1 MAYYV
6 NIINSTQLAINRD
19 HYKQDYLCKTV
30 RIYKITVNQKKT
42 LAEKNVNNLKGTRC
56 LGSVE
61 LVFEKR
67 L

>member
-1 MAYYV
+1 METLSLLLNV
-6 NIINSTQLAINRD
+6 GPNNN
-19 HYKQDYLCKTV
+19 YLDDDGF
-30 RIYKITVNQKKT
+30 
-42 LAEKNVNNLKGTRC
+42 KGTRC

>member
-1 MAYYV
+1 MNFCEALIDEALYAFLRRFDLISLLESHSFTCLLV
-6 NIINSTQLAINRD
+6 IF
-19 HYKQDYLCKTV
+19 
-30 RIYKITVNQKKT
+30 
-42 LAEKNVNNLKGTRC
+42 KGTRC